1 MKEYRTKNGTR
12 VYEYEREDLEK
23 LSTRQLISIVHC
35 SENKTFINDGKH
47 FEFEYGDDW
56 THICEESVI
65 RDILKN
71 RPHIP
76 NREERRKLINSAKKN
91 TKKNLEYRK

>member
-1 MKEYRTKNGTR
+1 MKEYRTKYGTK

-23 LSTRQLISIVHC
+23 LSTRELIAIVHC
-35 SENKTFINDGKH
+35 SANKTFNNDGKF
-47 FEFEYGDDW
+47 FEFEFGDDW
-56 THICEESVI
+56 IHVCEEAVI

-76 NREERRKLINSAKKN
+76 NKQERRELINSMKKK
-91 TKKNLEYRK
+91 TKKNLHYKK